1 MAQTDSK
8 ATTTATA
15 PEQPPV
21 WLAQLLA
28 AMPQAQTLTP
38 EMLDR
43 ILAANSSATATAM
56 KTSLRP
62 ENENPPPNSV
72 FHPLG
77 MEKGT
82 LRRDTF
88 VCYVKQ
94 REDNLTPGEVAALNA
109 IDRDC
114 DARNGRWTA
123 KIERNGNG
131 ERLFIMFP
139 CKSIDDRMD
148 LPNPGPTSTKTG
160 LELIV
165 AELLG
170 AVA

>member
-1 MAQTDSK
+1 MAKDTIEQT
-8 ATTTATA
+8 T

-28 AMPQAQTLTP
+28 AMPQSQGMTPDQLKAIVEAAGVNTAQ
-38 EMLDR
+38 
-43 ILAANSSATATAM
+43 AM

-62 ENENPPPNSV
+62 QNDNPPPNSV
-72 FHPLG
+72 YHPLG

-82 LRRDTF
+82 LSRETF

-94 REDNLTPGEVAALNA
+94 AEDLLTPGEVASFNS

-114 DARNGRWTA
+114 DARDGRWTA
-123 KIERNGNG
+123 RLERNGSG

-148 LPNPGPTSTKTG
+148 LPNPRPGSSKTG
-160 LELIV
+160 LQLIV
-165 AELLG
+165 DELLG
-170 AVA
+170 LVPA